1 VEGWT
6 PRDFCK
12 GQRDWSQVWWP
23 IPVFLGTLEA
33 ETGSWFQAN
42 VSKNL
47 ERLYLNYKK
56 LGVVVYTCHPSY
68 VEGVHKNIMVQA
80 SPGKNLRPYLKVK
93 QKGLGE

>member
-1 VEGWT
+1 
-6 PRDFCK
+6 
-12 GQRDWSQVWWP
+12 
-23 IPVFLGTLEA
+23 
-33 ETGSWFQAN
+33 
-42 VSKNL
+42 L

-68 VEGVHKNIMVQA
+68 VEDVHKNIMVQA